1 MTQMAVGF
9 RCDFPRIAGWLA
21 AIGLCACSGPTPESA
36 GEPDPAPAPLAQI
49 PVQERTSALPTLD
62 QLRALQR
69 QGLDSALTRM
79 DDCVGAYSANP
90 EFWQLYG
97 ETMLRLF
104 ESELAAGR
112 PLAHLPEDAAAC
124 FDKALS
130 LTAAGDATG
139 AQVGL
144 AHALRLANDP
154 EGAWAAAQAALDG
167 GGALAD
173 TQREQIGRAGLVH
186 VIARLQAGEPA
197 PSSAESAARALEAA
211 LAAGLASAAV
221 PLFDLHAWLGQ
232 WEAAAGTALRGLI
245 ALPPADDL
253 LARLR
258 SLGGA
263 QRNLHVATLEEARRA
278 RPDDGAVLWFL
289 GEALFFQGREA
300 RSVHDSLKAAECF
313 DRADECFTQAQSA
326 QPDFAGS
333 CQEWLHLIRVQ
344 RAWTLRDEGRTALAA
359 DAAIAALAAAPERL
373 EAAPEPDTLRL
384 AVEAVAADFFR
395 AEDLAGA
402 RDFLQRVCAL
412 HDADANW
419 LNNLGFFCR
428 ELGVAAGE
436 RGDGAGAGALF
447 EESWTAYS
455 RAAELAPED
464 ARIIN
469 DRALIAVYY
478 LDEHWDLAERELHR
492 SIEVGTRQLAE
503 MRSDVPE
510 QEHRYVDEAVGDA
523 WENLAYLQLVR
534 RQRTERV
541 EEFLDE
547 SVQHIPFA
555 LRGGVSQLRE
565 LLAEAQRQP

>member
-1 MTQMAVGF
+1 MTQMVVGF
-9 RCDFPRIAGWLA
+9 RCDFTRIAGWLA
-21 AIGLCACSGPTPESA
+21 ASGLCACSEPIPAPTP
-36 GEPDPAPAPLAQI
+36 PTQF
-49 PVQERTSALPTLD
+49 PVPERTLAVPALD
-62 QLRALQR
+62 ELRALQL
-69 QGLDSALTRM
+69 QDLSGALTRM
-79 DDCVGAYSANP
+79 DECVGAYSANA

-97 ETMLRLF
+97 ETMLTLF
-104 ESELAAGR
+104 ETELAAGR
-112 PLAHLPEDAAAC
+112 TIAYLPEDAAAC
-124 FDKALS
+124 FDTAIS
-130 LTAAGDATG
+130 LTATGDATG
-139 AQVGL
+139 AQIGL

-154 EGAWAAAQAALDG
+154 EGAWAAAQAALEG
-167 GGALAD
+167 GGALEDA
-173 TQREQIGRAGLVH
+173 QREEIGRAGLVH
-186 VIARLQAGEPA
+186 VIARLQEGEPA
-197 PSSAESAARALEAA
+197 PASAEGAARALAVA
-211 LAAGLASAAV
+211 LAAGRASAAV

-232 WEAAAGTALRGLI
+232 WEAAADAALRGLLT
-245 ALPPADDL
+245 LPPADDL

-258 SLGGA
+258 SLGSA

-278 RPDDGAVLWFL
+278 RADDGAVLWFL

-300 RSVHDSLKAAECF
+300 RSANDTLKAAECF

-326 QPDFAGS
+326 RPDFAGS
-333 CQEWLHLIRVQ
+333 CREWLHLIRVQ

-373 EAAPEPDTLRL
+373 EAAPTPDTLRL

-402 RDFLQRVCAL
+402 RDFLRRVCAL
-412 HDADANW
+412 HDADADW

-436 RGDGAGAGALF
+436 RGDAAGAGILF
-447 EESWTAYS
+447 EESWSAYS

-534 RQRTERV
+534 RQRTEGV

-547 SVQHIPFA
+547 SVKHLPFS
-555 LRGGVSQLRE
+555 LRGGVARLRE